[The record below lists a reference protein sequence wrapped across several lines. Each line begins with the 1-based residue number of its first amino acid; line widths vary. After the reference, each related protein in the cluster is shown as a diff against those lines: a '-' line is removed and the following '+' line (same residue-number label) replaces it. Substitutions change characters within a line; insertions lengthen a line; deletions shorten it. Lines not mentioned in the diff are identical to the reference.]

1 VSDSFLVSLRLTL
14 AAFVGALAVDLVT
27 KAFWVAR
34 GSELGV
40 HVVYNTH
47 PAELARRLTMC
58 AVAVAVTAALAR
70 LAAWRG
76 VGRVRG
82 AWIGA
87 GVLAGGVVGNGISP
101 LLWHRGVPDFV
112 YLGAWV
118 WNVADFEISFGL
130 VGGLASIF
138 VSALLAYGRAR
149 LRAA

>member
-1 VSDSFLVSLRLTL
+1 MTLRLTL
-14 AAFVGALAVDLVT
+14 TAFAGALAADLLT
-27 KAFWVAR
+27 KAYWVAR
-34 GSELGV
+34 GPALGV

-47 PAELARRLTMC
+47 PVELARRVTMC
-58 AVAVAVTAALAR
+58 AVALAVTAALAR

-87 GVLAGGVVGNGISP
+87 GLLAGGVVGNGISP
-101 LLWHRGVPDFV
+101 LIWHRGVPDFV

-130 VGGLASIF
+130 VGGLASIL
-138 VSALLAYGRAR
+138 VSALLAYGRGR
-149 LRAA
+149 LRAT